1 MIKTKE
7 KVYHKDLGLIDYK
20 KAWDI
25 QEKLLKGLVDLKVAN
40 RELPLEEQIKAKH
53 HLLFCEHPP
62 VITLGRSGSIENLLF
77 NESFLKSKGIQ
88 FYKNNRGGDI
98 TFHGPQQIVGYPI
111 LDLDYF
117 FTDIH
122 KYMRFLEEI
131 IIRTLDEYG
140 IIGDRLKGATGVWID
155 KEIPG
160 KARKICAMGVKCS
173 RWVTMHGFAFNINTD
188 LNYFNFINPCGF
200 TDKGVT
206 SLEKE
211 LGKRINIEEVK
222 PKLLKHFCDLFEA
235 ELTN

>member
-7 KVYHKDLGLIDYK
+7 KVCHKDLGLIDYK

-25 QEKLLKGLVDLKVAN
+25 QEKLLKGLVDLKVSN

-235 ELTN
+235 ELTK